1 MKTQRLRFKNPLG
14 IELGAR
20 LDTPDSGVPVAYAVF
35 GHCFT
40 CTKDYKFIRQVSRAL
55 TEHGIAVLCLDF
67 TGLGESGGRF
77 EDSNFSTSVA
87 DVIAAARFL
96 ADTCEAPALLVGHS
110 LGGTAMLA
118 AAPELPQVRAVATLN
133 APFEPRHIFHH
144 FSGIADRIEQEGG
157 AETVIGGKVYRITR
171 QLLHDLRDRRM
182 ATAIRSLDAAL
193 LILHAPQ
200 DETVGIDNA
209 GRIFETARHPKSFI
223 ALDGADHLL
232 SREVDARYA
241 GQLIAAWAARYL
253 GSKTD
258 QGGTSALAPGTVTA
272 AIGRE
277 NYATEIAIGAH
288 RLIADEPVAAGGG
301 DLGPTPYELLAASLG
316 ACTCITLRM
325 YAERKGWPLAG
336 VTVRLRHE
344 KVHAGD
350 CAGCPEAPGR
360 LDRIECEI
368 DLMGPLD
375 AEQRRRLLE
384 VAGRCPVHKT
394 LQDRVMIDTRLRE
407 ELPP

>member
-1 MKTQRLRFKNPLG
+1 MKTQRLRFKNSLG

-20 LDTPDSGVPVAYAVF
+20 LDRPDIGVPAAFAVF

-40 CTKDYKFIRQVSRAL
+40 CNKDYKFIRQVSRAL
-55 TEHGIAVLCLDF
+55 TEQGIAVLCLGF
-67 TGLGESGGRF
+67 TGLDDSSGRF

-87 DVIAAARFL
+87 DVIAPARFL
-96 ADTCEAPALLVGHS
+96 ADSYQPPALLVGHS

-118 AAPELPQVRAVATLN
+118 AVPGLPDVRAVTTPN

-144 FSGIADRIEQEGG
+144 FSEIADQIEHLGD
-157 AETVIGGKVYRITR
+157 AETVIGGKSYRITR
-171 QLLHDLRDRRM
+171 QLLRELRERRM
-182 ATAIRSLDAAL
+182 ADAIHGLDAAL
-193 LILHAPQ
+193 LILHAPG

-209 GRIFETARHPKSFI
+209 GRIFEAARHPKSFV

-232 SREVDARYA
+232 SREADARYA
-241 GQLIAAWAARYL
+241 GRLIATWAARYFEC
-253 GSKTD
+253 GAGQVTASEPD
-258 QGGTSALAPGTVTA
+258 TVTT

-277 NYATEIAIGAH
+277 KYATEIAIGDH
-288 RLIADEPVAAGGG
+288 RLLADEPESTGGG
-301 DLGPTPYELLAASLG
+301 NRGPSPYELLGASLG

-344 KVHAGD
+344 KIHAGG
-350 CAGCPEAPGR
+350 CAECPDTPGR
-360 LDRIECEI
+360 IDRIGCEI
-368 DLMGPLD
+368 ELAGALD

-384 VAGRCPVHKT
+384 IADRCPVHRT
-394 LQDRVMIDTRLRE
+394 LQDHVVIDTRLRE
-407 ELPP
+407 DLPP